1 MTITEITIPFDTDTA
16 RVYQDASTEDQKK
29 LRLILSLWLRE
40 YGSSLTSLNAIMN
53 GISEKAQTRGLTP
66 EILETLLH
74 AD

>member
-1 MTITEITIPFDTDTA
+1 MTITDITIPLDTDTA

-40 YGSSLTSLNAIMN
+40 YSASPTSLIAIMN